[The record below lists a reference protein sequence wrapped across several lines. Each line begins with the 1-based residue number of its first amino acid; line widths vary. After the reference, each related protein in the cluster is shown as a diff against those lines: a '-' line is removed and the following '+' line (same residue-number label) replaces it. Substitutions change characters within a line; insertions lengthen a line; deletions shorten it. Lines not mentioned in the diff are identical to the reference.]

1 MSTTAE
7 PAVCGICGKTK
18 THGELTQGELLRPH
32 ILQSVQAKHPEFG
45 SADRICTRD
54 LNHFRAEYMERLLE
68 DEKGELSELE
78 EEVIRSIREADILS
92 ENINEEFEQG
102 LTFGDRVSDRIAEF
116 GGSWKFI
123 LSFGAVLIVWIAV
136 NSVALLRRPFDPYPY
151 ILLNLVLSTIAA
163 LQAPV
168 IMMSQN
174 RQEVKD
180 RLRSEND
187 YRVNLKSE
195 LEIRV
200 LNERMEHLLKKQW
213 QRLLEIQEI
222 QTDLIRQLVRDRPAR
237 REP

>member
-1 MSTTAE
+1 MSDSAKFLCG
-7 PAVCGICGKTK
+7 VCGKPRTAGQ
-18 THGELTQGELLRPH
+18 LTSGELLRPH
-32 ILQSVQAKHPEFG
+32 IYQSVHEENPAFG
-45 SADRICTRD
+45 PNDSICSTD
-54 LNHFRAEYMERLLE
+54 LNRFRAAHMERLLE

-78 EEVIRSIREADILS
+78 EQVIRSIREEEILT

-102 LTFGDRVSDRIAEF
+102 LTFGDRVSDKIAEF
-116 GGSWKFI
+116 GGSWRFI
-123 LSFGAVLIVWIAV
+123 LSFGGVLIAWIALNTIV
-136 NSVALLRRPFDPYPY
+136 LTRRPFDPFPY
-151 ILLNLVLSTIAA
+151 ILLNLVLSCVAA

-174 RQEVKD
+174 RQETKD

-222 QTDLIRQLVRDRPAR
+222 QTDLIRQLVRDRPTR
-237 REP
+237 SGS

>member
-1 MSTTAE
+1 MSDSAKTL
-7 PAVCGICGKTK
+7 CGICGKAR
-18 THGELTQGELLRPH
+18 GAGQLTSGELLRPH
-32 ILQSVQAKHPEFG
+32 IFQSVQEENPGFG
-45 SADRICTRD
+45 LKDSICSTD
-54 LNHFRAEYMERLLE
+54 LNRFRAAHMERLLE

-78 EEVIRSIREADILS
+78 EQVIRSIREEEILT

-102 LTFGDRVSDRIAEF
+102 LTFGDRISDKIAEF
-116 GGSWKFI
+116 GGSWRFI
-123 LSFGAVLIVWIAV
+123 LSFCGVLLVWIAV
-136 NSVALLRRPFDPYPY
+136 NTVVLTRRPFDPFPY
-151 ILLNLVLSTIAA
+151 ILLNLLLSCVAA

-174 RQEVKD
+174 RQETKD

-237 REP
+237 PGS